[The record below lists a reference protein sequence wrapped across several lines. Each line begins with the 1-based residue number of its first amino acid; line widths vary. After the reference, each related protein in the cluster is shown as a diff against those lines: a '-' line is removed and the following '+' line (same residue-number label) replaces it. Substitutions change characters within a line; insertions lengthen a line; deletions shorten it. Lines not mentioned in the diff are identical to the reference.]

1 MYLTYID
8 ESGKPNRTDPESEYV
23 LASLTINES
32 VWKEIDSRVRGL
44 KQKYFPMEDY
54 YNIEIHATDIF
65 NHRGA
70 FKNMALEKRLRIFR
84 DVMTIVSEIDCS
96 ISAVIV
102 RKDFIKSDGFEI
114 DIFAMEMIF
123 ERLCYFLNV
132 ANGNNRLYGNDEEY
146 AIIMID
152 SVDKKYDNKIRMK
165 IRSLFDNGTRYE
177 KNKYLIEDPIFVDS
191 SYRHMSQI
199 VDCIAYCIRR
209 NFRAKEA
216 DEKERETFDS
226 FFRII
231 EPKILKNGIGTNRYG
246 LKFFPKV

>member
-1 MYLTYID
+1 
-8 ESGKPNRTDPESEYV
+8 
-23 LASLTINES
+23 
-32 VWKEIDSRVRGL
+32 
-44 KQKYFPMEDY
+44 
-54 YNIEIHATDIF
+54 
-65 NHRGA
+65 
-70 FKNMALEKRLRIFR
+70 
-84 DVMTIVSEIDCS
+84 MTIVSEIDCS

-191 SYRHMSQI
+191 SYRHMS
-199 VDCIAYCIRR
+199 
-209 NFRAKEA
+209 
-216 DEKERETFDS
+216 
-226 FFRII
+226 
-231 EPKILKNGIGTNRYG
+231 
-246 LKFFPKV
+246 